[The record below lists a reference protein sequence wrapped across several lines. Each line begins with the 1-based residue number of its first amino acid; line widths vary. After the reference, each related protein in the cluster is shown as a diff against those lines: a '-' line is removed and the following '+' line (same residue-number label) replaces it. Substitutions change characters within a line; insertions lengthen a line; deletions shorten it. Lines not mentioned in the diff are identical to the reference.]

1 MATHYYKMG
10 DTYFKL
16 VDETREVISVT
27 INADNKC
34 TAMSID
40 NSGAPTNVS
49 DEFNQIVS
57 EGNAQSITQSQYEE
71 KRDEVKQYITD
82 NL

>member
-27 INADNKC
+27 TNSDNKC
-34 TAMSID
+34 TAMSVD
-40 NSGAPTNVS
+40 NSGTTHNIS
-49 DEFNQIVS
+49 DEFNQIV
-57 EGNAQSITQSQYEE
+57 EAGDAQSITQSQYEE
-71 KRDEVKQYITD
+71 KRNEVKQYIID

>member
-1 MATHYYKMG
+1 MATNYYKMG

-34 TAMSID
+34 AAMSID
-40 NSGAPTNVS
+40 NSGVTHNIS

-57 EGNAQSITQSQYEE
+57 EGNAESITQSQYEE
-71 KRDEVKQYITD
+71 KRDEVKQYITN

>member
-1 MATHYYKMG
+1 MATNYYKMG
-10 DTYFKL
+10 DSYFKL

-34 TAMSID
+34 AAMSVD
-40 NSGAPTNVS
+40 NSGNPNNIS

-57 EGNAQSITQSQYEE
+57 EGNAESITQSQYEE
-71 KRDEVKQYITD
+71 KRDEVKQYITN

>member
-27 INADNKC
+27 TNADNKC
-34 TAMSID
+34 TAMSVD
-40 NSGAPTNVS
+40 NSGNPNNIS
-49 DEFNQIVS
+49 DEFNQIV
-57 EGNAQSITQSQYEE
+57 EAGDAQSITQAQYEE
-71 KRDEVKQYITD
+71 KRNEVKQYIID

>member
-34 TAMSID
+34 TAMSVD
-40 NSGAPTNVS
+40 NSGATHNIS

-57 EGNAQSITQSQYEE
+57 EGDAESITQSQFEE
-71 KRDEVKQYITD
+71 KRNEVKQYIID